1 MSRNLADQEN
11 PEKNYSMVTRQ
22 KKEEYYNGK
31 SYTYY
36 I

>member
-11 PEKNYSMVTRQ
+11 PEKNYSMVTCR